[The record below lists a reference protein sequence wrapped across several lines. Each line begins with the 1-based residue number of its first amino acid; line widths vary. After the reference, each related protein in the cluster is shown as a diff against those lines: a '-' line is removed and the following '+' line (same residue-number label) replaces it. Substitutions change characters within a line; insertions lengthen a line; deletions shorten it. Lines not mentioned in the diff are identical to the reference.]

1 MIKLVKKYLK
11 LLDRLVYTFLEDLQS
26 FRNKLIFL
34 TAFFCFLGIKKGN
47 GTIVSAVFVCWSAI
61 LGFYMQKRSESEK
74 NGHINKSKYDE
85 VSRIDTEESY
95 QNND

>member
-1 MIKLVKKYLK
+1 MV
-11 LLDRLVYTFLEDLQS
+11 VH
-26 FRNKLIFL
+26 
-34 TAFFCFLGIKKGN
+34 
-47 GTIVSAVFVCWSAI
+47 
-61 LGFYMQKRSESEK
+61 MQKRSESEK